1 MLGGIGLKP
10 DKEDHS
16 VEWVNGFAVD
26 PSLRGMGIGQKLFK
40 LVLDNAKPTTK
51 TLRLM
56 TYDRLKS
63 ALSIY

>member
-16 VEWVNGFAVD
+16 VEWVNGFTVD

-40 LVLDNAKPTTK
+40 LVLDNVKPTTK